1 VWVGSFGECAPQVVL
16 DGILAVFQTSE
27 MNNSWVSWVGAILLW
42 STLEV
47 LFALRGLSSGNWSL
61 VS

>member
-1 VWVGSFGECAPQVVL
+1 MGWKFRRVRWHVVL

-27 MNNSWVSWVGAILLW
+27 MNNSWVSRVGAILPW

>member
-1 VWVGSFGECAPQVVL
+1 VRWHVVL

-27 MNNSWVSWVGAILLW
+27 MNNSWVSRVGAILPW

-47 LFALRGLSSGNWSL
+47 LFALRGLSSGNSSL